1 MSAFLNWSVF
11 GTQNLAEFL
20 LGPVRELVIGYLI
33 GKSWVSFVLL
43 NGFVSESELSKS
55 ELVLLYGGVVLV
67 ELSHP
72 VNEWNSISLIAEAW
86 AIKAAAA
93 KVFIKNYN

>member
-1 MSAFLNWSVF
+1 VSAFLNWSVF
-11 GTQNLAEFL
+11 GTQKLAEFL

-72 VNEWNSISLIAEAW
+72 VNELELDFADSGSMGNQSGGGEGLH
-86 AIKAAAA
+86 
-93 KVFIKNYN
+93 